1 MDCGF
6 AGPRAPERRLWST
19 DSMTWIHLMTVIPMA
34 DVKAHLSAVLDDVR
48 DTHKRVVI
56 TRNGRAEAVLLAVSD
71 LEALEET
78 LDLLSSPGALEQI
91 RDAEAQMAAGETID
105 ADALRRLLAE
115 RAERERRG

>member
-1 MDCGF
+1 MDCGV
-6 AGPRAPERRLWST
+6 AGPCAPERQLWST
-19 DSMTWIHLMTVIPMA
+19 DLMTTIRVMTVIPMA

-48 DTHKRVVI
+48 DTHERVVI
-56 TRNGRAEAVLLAVSD
+56 TRNGRAEAVLVAVSD

-91 RDAEAQMAAGETID
+91 RDAEAQIAAGEAID